1 MIKMEL
7 KDFVQNFAEQFDDTD
22 ISEFKSDTAFRTI
35 KEWSSLVALNIIA
48 MVDDEYNVQIKAD
61 DIRSS
66 TTIEDLY
73 NRVKSKI

>member
-1 MIKMEL
+1 MEL

-22 ISEFKSDTAFRTI
+22 TNEFQAGTAFRTI

-48 MVDDEYNVQIKAD
+48 MIDDEYNVQIKAD

-73 NRVKSKI
+73 NIVKTKMQH

>member
-1 MIKMEL
+1 MEL

-22 ISEFKSDTAFRTI
+22 ISEFEAGTAFRTI

-66 TTIEDLY
+66 TTIEDLF
-73 NRVKSKI
+73 NIVKTKVQQ